1 MGDVFAGISVA
12 AGSSLH
18 QKALFIGQ
26 LHRQTVQLEHQHD
39 HLFSRKTQQFRT
51 ALRFIQGQQ
60 RDLMRRFLQGADS
73 GITANGLCG
82 GVGQIKSRFL
92 FQYAQFI
99 KKRII
104 FGIRQRRRVEIV
116 VFIPAAIQ
124 PVGQFPY
131 LLLFTLFHSLHQ
143 PFLRE
148 CSEIQFIDHLFDPR
162 IIVPYGLHR
171 RTVFRL
177 YRDQTVPELQQQLRA
192 LGANNREVSQL
203 FHFHMTPFIQQY
215 RFPSTIPAVPQS

>member
-1 MGDVFAGISVA
+1 MGNVFAGISVTT
-12 AGSSLH
+12 GSSLH

-92 FQYAQFI
+92 FQRAQFI
-99 KKRII
+99 KKRVI

-116 VFIPAAIQ
+116 VFIPASVQ
-124 PVGQFPY
+124 TVGQFPY
-131 LLLFTLFHSLHQ
+131 SLLLALLHSLHQ
-143 PFLRE
+143 PFLGE
-148 CSEIQFIDHLFDPR
+148 CSEVQFIDHLFDPR
-162 IIVPYGLHR
+162 IIVPCGLHR
-171 RTVFRL
+171 RTVFCL
-177 YRDQTVPELQQQLRA
+177 YQDQTTPELHQ
-192 LGANNREVSQL
+192 GVG
-203 FHFHMTPFIQQY
+203 HK
-215 RFPSTIPAVPQS
+215 